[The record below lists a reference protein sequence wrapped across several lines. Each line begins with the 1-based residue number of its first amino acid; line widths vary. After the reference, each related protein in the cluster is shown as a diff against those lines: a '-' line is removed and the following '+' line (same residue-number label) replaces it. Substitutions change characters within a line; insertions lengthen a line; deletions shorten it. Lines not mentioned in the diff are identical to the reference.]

1 MFESAFR
8 RCHRLFS
15 HFFTWRRKALEV
27 EYAFKAAKGPG
38 ITAVAIR
45 GKDCVVLVSQKKVW
59 ISRGRNSETS
69 KTKKISEIM

>member
-59 ISRGRNSETS
+59 KLLMETVGKTMYRRSRP
-69 KTKKISEIM
+69 